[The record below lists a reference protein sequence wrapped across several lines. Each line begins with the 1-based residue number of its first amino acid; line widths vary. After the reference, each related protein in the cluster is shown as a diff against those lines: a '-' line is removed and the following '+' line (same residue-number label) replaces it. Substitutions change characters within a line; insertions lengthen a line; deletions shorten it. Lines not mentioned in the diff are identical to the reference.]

1 MSASFRLEVLNG
13 EHDCLAF
20 ACGEEQLDR
29 YLQLQVSQDIRRR
42 IANCFVAIDVA
53 TAKVA
58 AYYTMSSA
66 SIPTHD
72 LPIELTQ
79 RLPRYPTIPAVR
91 IGRLAVDMRFQGSG
105 LGKAL
110 LADAAIKAIDA
121 APAAFA
127 LLVDAKND
135 QAVTFYKHHGFQQL
149 ESFPKILFL
158 PLATAEK
165 ILLNLKTI
173 R

>member
-13 EHDCLAF
+13 EHDRLAF
-20 ACGEEQLDR
+20 TCGEEQLDR

-72 LPIELTQ
+72 LPVELTQ

-127 LLVDAKND
+127 LLVNAKND
-135 QAVTFYKHHGFQQL
+135 QAVT
-149 ESFPKILFL
+149 
-158 PLATAEK
+158 
-165 ILLNLKTI
+165 LL
-173 R
+173 

>member
-1 MSASFRLEVLNG
+1 MSAFFRLEVLNG
-13 EHDCLAF
+13 EHDRLAF
-20 ACGEEQLDR
+20 ACGEEHLDR
-29 YLQLQVSQDIRRR
+29 YFQLHVSQDIRRR
-42 IANCFVAIDVA
+42 IANCFVAVNVA
-53 TAKVA
+53 TSKVA
-58 AYYTMSSA
+58 AYYTIASA

-72 LPIELTQ
+72 LPVELTQ

-91 IGRLAVDMRFQGSG
+91 IGRLAVDIRFQGSG

-121 APAAFA
+121 APATFA

-149 ESFPKILFL
+149 ENSPKILFL

-165 ILLNLKTI
+165 ILLK
-173 R
+173 

>member
-13 EHDCLAF
+13 EHDRLAF

-72 LPIELTQ
+72 LPVELTQ

-91 IGRLAVDMRFQGSG
+91 IGRLAVDIRFQGSG

>member
-13 EHDCLAF
+13 AHDRLAF
-20 ACGEEQLDR
+20 ACGEEHLDR
-29 YLQLQVSQDIRRR
+29 YFQLQVSQDIRRR

-53 TAKVA
+53 TYKVA
-58 AYYTMSSA
+58 AYYTIASA

-72 LPIELTQ
+72 LPVELTQ

-91 IGRLAVDMRFQGSG
+91 IGRLAVDMRFQGFG

-121 APAAFA
+121 APATFA

-149 ESFPKILFL
+149 ENSPRILFL
-158 PLATAEK
+158 PLATVEK
-165 ILLNLKTI
+165 ILLDLKTT
-173 R
+173 